1 MKTLAVCIKEWMEKY
16 KRNSVKPGTFD
27 RLETSYDAL
36 LRYPIANVD
45 IEKIKAE
52 DIQSYINQMVED
64 GYALS
69 TIKKQ
74 YHLVSAYLRHANTEG
89 IVLRPIYNNVALPTQ
104 TAVKKKKKDIES
116 YSQKEQIALVR
127 ELKTRKHVGYS
138 AALLMLETGLRVGE
152 VLALTWSDIQW
163 GRKALSVNKTLIRI
177 ANKRKSEVQEGAK
190 SFTSNRIVPLSK
202 TAYSLLEA
210 LYQGAED
217 DYSYIFADESG
228 MPISYEAMRYQI
240 KKACS
245 EANVEYKG
253 QHVFRHTFAT
263 NCYNRGANVKLLS
276 RLLGHCDVSITYNTY
291 IHLFGDALEE
301 LRSVVG

>member
-89 IVLRPIYNNVALPTQ
+89 VVLRPIYNNVALPAQ
-104 TAVKKKKKDIES
+104 TAVKKKKKDS
-116 YSQKEQIALVR
+116 
-127 ELKTRKHVGYS
+127 
-138 AALLMLETGLRVGE
+138 
-152 VLALTWSDIQW
+152 
-163 GRKALSVNKTLIRI
+163 
-177 ANKRKSEVQEGAK
+177 
-190 SFTSNRIVPLSK
+190 
-202 TAYSLLEA
+202 
-210 LYQGAED
+210 
-217 DYSYIFADESG
+217 
-228 MPISYEAMRYQI
+228 
-240 KKACS
+240 
-245 EANVEYKG
+245 
-253 QHVFRHTFAT
+253 
-263 NCYNRGANVKLLS
+263 
-276 RLLGHCDVSITYNTY
+276 
-291 IHLFGDALEE
+291 
-301 LRSVVG
+301 